1 MQPGKLAAWGLL
13 NIIGPGPLV
22 RIEDQ
27 LTKRH
32 FLADMMANFSIFPHH
47 STEVPAGSPLFG
59 PAGKLVP
66 CCWGEKSLVVFH
78 QLAVWVGFPLR
89 CWFLP
94 HHWSR
99 FSLSLQ
105 VISRL
110 VDAQHCETITT
121 VPSLAT
127 AALDSVL
134 CHRPLRLSHWPLLL
148 HQQPLHSKTCGLYV
162 PLQNACSQC
171 SVDAPTNCG
180 GSKSPAM
187 RSIMGQSI
195 ASGDVG
201 GSLGGI
207 P

>member
-1 MQPGKLAAWGLL
+1 
-13 NIIGPGPLV
+13 
-22 RIEDQ
+22 
-27 LTKRH
+27 
-32 FLADMMANFSIFPHH
+32 MMANFSIFPHQ
-47 STEVPAGSPLFG
+47 STAVPAGPPLFG

-66 CCWGEKSLVVFH
+66 CLLLSFNSWR
-78 QLAVWVGFPLR
+78 VGFPHG
-89 CWFLP
+89 CWFLLP
-94 HHWSR
+94 HWSR
-99 FSLSLQ
+99 LSLSLQ

-134 CHRPLRLSHWPLLL
+134 CHRPLRLSHWPFLLSHWPLLL
-148 HQQPLHSKTCGLYV
+148 HKQPFHPKTSGLYV
-162 PLQNACSQC
+162 PIQNACSQC

-180 GSKSPAM
+180 GSKPPATW
-187 RSIMGQSI
+187 STMGPSI